1 MNNEEYINKAVEPLL
16 KMYTKIENDLLVMI
30 AEHFKINDEFLNS
43 DYWRIKKLEEMGL
56 FNEEVIEYL
65 AQYSDVTKE
74 EILKALEDI
83 GYHVF
88 DIQKLERAFKNGSL
102 KINPNTLLENYTIQ
116 NIINN
121 AYDEVSNRF
130 IELSRK
136 IQDST
141 REAYLDI
148 VEQGYLKTSMGTH
161 SYQEAIRESI
171 NELGNKGIRT
181 LTYRTVDEND
191 NVVGI
196 RSYDIEST
204 VRRDI
209 LTATRQLSDNINQS
223 VVEELECEY
232 IYLSEHI
239 RCRPTHFD
247 WQGTIIKYDDL
258 IDVTRYGE
266 VDGLAGINCAHYF
279 EAYFGDARG
288 DELKSITKEEAI
300 RQYNLSQQQRYLERG
315 IRKWKRKVEMFKA
328 NGDVEAFNKSK
339 SKVKEW
345 QSRLSNFTKEN
356 NLRRD
361 YTREYVAQ
369 SKINNLIPYNDVTD
383 EWLNNAKPNTG
394 KVINRNYYID
404 TNGNKYEIDNKNVV
418 FDPSPDEIEL
428 ANWVNKTF
436 GGNIY
441 INPKVNYPLGIE
453 TSDYLWKNQRWDKKS
468 IDKNATSL
476 TRAVDNALKKHK
488 GQTDYIFLDISNS
501 VISERT
507 LIKQTKKIFSTKGR
521 EWIKGIMII
530 KNYEIKAIYMRK

>member
-209 LTATRQLSDNINQS
+209 LTATRQLSNNINQS

-232 IYLSEHI
+232 IYFSEHI

-247 WQGTIIKYDDL
+247 WQGTIIKYQDL

-279 EAYFGDARG
+279 EAYFGNARG

-328 NGDVEAFNKSK
+328 NGDVDAFNKSK

-361 YTREYVAQ
+361 YTREYVTQ

-394 KVINRNYYID
+394 KIINRNYYVD
-404 TNGNKYEIDNKNVV
+404 TNGNKYEIDNRNVV

-507 LIKQTKKIFSTKGR
+507 LIEQTKKIFSTKGR

>member
-43 DYWRIKKLEEMGL
+43 DYWRIKKLEEIGL
-56 FNEEVIEYL
+56 FNREVIEYL

-83 GYHVF
+83 GYNVF
-88 DIQKLERAFKNGSL
+88 DIQKLENAFENGSL

-148 VEQGYLKTSMGTH
+148 VEQGYLKTGMGTH

-209 LTATRQLSDNINQS
+209 LTATRQLSNNINQS
-223 VVEELECEY
+223 VVEELECKY
-232 IYLSEHI
+232 IYLSEHV
-239 RCRPTHFD
+239 RCRPSHFD

-258 IDVTRYGE
+258 IDVTHYGE

-288 DELKSITKEEAI
+288 DELKSISKEDATE
-300 RQYNLSQQQRYLERG
+300 QYNLSQQQRYLERG
-315 IRKWKRKVEMFKA
+315 VRKWKRKVEMFKA
-328 NGDVEAFNKSK
+328 NGDTDAYNKSR
-339 SKVKEW
+339 SKVKKW
-345 QSRLSNFTKEN
+345 QNRLSNFTKN
-356 NLRRD
+356 NDLRRD
-361 YTREYVAQ
+361 YTREYVSQRYPNWYINLNQDEKNAISRYFGGESYTLNESLRTNQ
-369 SKINNLIPYNDVTD
+369 ELDEEQQKLSDNLSSALNKI
-383 EWLNNAKPNTG
+383 PNTKG
-394 KVINRNYYID
+394 VFNRSLFFYDENSKNNFIQSMKEDVI
-404 TNGNKYEIDNKNVV
+404 TFSSFTSVSKEIYDNTDDVRLVIHTKTAKDLSKLNIR
-418 FDPSPDEIEL
+418 EKEL
-428 ANWVNKTF
+428 
-436 GGNIY
+436 
-441 INPKVNYPLGIE
+441 L
-453 TSDYLWKNQRWDKKS
+453 
-468 IDKNATSL
+468 IDKSKNFVLLNKWAE
-476 TRAVDNALKKHK
+476 D
-488 GQTDYIFLDISNS
+488 G
-501 VISERT
+501 
-507 LIKQTKKIFSTKGR
+507 KIF
-521 EWIKGIMII
+521 
-530 KNYEIKAIYMRK
+530 YELEELQ

>member
-1 MNNEEYINKAVEPLL
+1 MNNEKYINKAVEPLL

-83 GYHVF
+83 GYYVF
-88 DIQKLERAFKNGSL
+88 DIQKLESAFENGSL

-148 VEQGYLKTSMGTH
+148 VEQGYLKTGMGTH

-209 LTATRQLSDNINQS
+209 LTATRQLSNNINQS

-247 WQGTIIKYDDL
+247 WQGTIIKYQDL

-328 NGDVEAFNKSK
+328 NGDVDAFNKSK

-383 EWLNNAKPNTG
+383 EWLNNVKPNTG

-507 LIKQTKKIFSTKGR
+507 LIEQTKKIFSTKGR

>member
-56 FNEEVIEYL
+56 FNEKVIEYL

-88 DIQKLERAFKNGSL
+88 DFQKLKTAFENGSL

-181 LTYRTVDEND
+181 LIYRTVDEND

-209 LTATRQLSDNINQS
+209 LTATRQLSNNINQS

-247 WQGTIIKYDDL
+247 WQGTIIKYQDL

-279 EAYFGDARG
+279 EAYFGNARG

-328 NGDVEAFNKSK
+328 NGDVDAFNKSK

-361 YTREYVAQ
+361 YTREYVTQ

-394 KVINRNYYID
+394 KIINRNYYVD
-404 TNGNKYEIDNKNVV
+404 TNGNKYEIDNRNVV

-507 LIKQTKKIFSTKGR
+507 LIEQTKKIFSTKGR

>member
-1 MNNEEYINKAVEPLL
+1 MNNEEYISKVIEPLL
-16 KMYTKIENDLLVMI
+16 EMYTKIENDLLVMI
-30 AEHFKINDEFLNS
+30 AEHFKFNNEFLNS
-43 DYWRIKKLEEMGL
+43 DHWRIKKLEEMGL

-65 AQYSDVTKE
+65 AQYSDTTKE

-88 DIQKLERAFKNGSL
+88 DIQKLENAFERGSL
-102 KINPNTLLENYTIQ
+102 KINPKILVENYTIK
-116 NIINN
+116 NIINS
-121 AYDEVSNRF
+121 AYDEANNRF
-130 IELSRK
+130 IELSKK
-136 IQDST
+136 IQEAI
-141 REAYLDI
+141 REAYLDV
-148 VEQGYLKTSMGTH
+148 VESAYLKTSIGTH

-191 NVVGI
+191 NIVGI

-209 LTATRQLSDNINQS
+209 LTATRQLSNNINQS

-247 WQGTIIKYDDL
+247 WQGTIIKYQDL
-258 IDVTRYGE
+258 IDVTHYGE

-288 DELKSITKEEAI
+288 DELKSISKEEATK
-300 RQYNLSQQQRYLERG
+300 QYNLSQQQRYLERG
-315 IRKWKRKVEMFKA
+315 VRKWKRKVEMFKA
-328 NGDVEAFNKSK
+328 NGDVDGFNKSK
-339 SKVKEW
+339 DKVKAW
-345 QSRLSNFTKEN
+345 QNKLSNFTKEN

-361 YTREYVAQ
+361 YTREYVAR
-369 SKINNLIPYNDVTD
+369 SKVNNLILYNDVTN
-383 EWLNNAKPNTG
+383 EWLNKAKPNTG

-404 TNGNKYEIDNKNVV
+404 TNGNKYKVDNKNVV
-418 FDPSPDEIEL
+418 FDPNPDEIEL
-428 ANWVNKTF
+428 ANWINNTF

-441 INPKVNYPLGIE
+441 INPKINQPIGIE
-453 TSDYLWKNQRWDKKS
+453 TSDYLWKNQRWDKKN
-468 IDKNATSL
+468 IDKNASSL
-476 TRAVDNALKKHK
+476 TRAVDNSLKKHK

-501 VISERT
+501 
-507 LIKQTKKIFSTKGR
+507 LINEEILIEQTKKIFSTKGR
-521 EWIKGIMII
+521 EWIKGIMVI
-530 KNYEIKAIYMRK
+530 KNYKIKGIYMRK

>member
-209 LTATRQLSDNINQS
+209 LTATRQLSNNINQS

-247 WQGTIIKYDDL
+247 WQGTIIKYQDL

-279 EAYFGDARG
+279 EAYFGNARG

-328 NGDVEAFNKSK
+328 NGDVDAFNKSK

-361 YTREYVAQ
+361 YTREYVTQ

-394 KVINRNYYID
+394 KIINRNYYVD
-404 TNGNKYEIDNKNVV
+404 TNGNKYEIDNRNVV

-507 LIKQTKKIFSTKGR
+507 LIEQTKKIFSTKGR

>member
-43 DYWRIKKLEEMGL
+43 DYWRIKKLEEIGL
-56 FNEEVIEYL
+56 FNREVIEYL

-88 DIQKLERAFKNGSL
+88 DFQKLKTAFENGSL

-181 LTYRTVDEND
+181 LIYRTVDEND

-209 LTATRQLSDNINQS
+209 LTATRQLSNNINQS

-247 WQGTIIKYDDL
+247 WQGTIIKYQDL

-279 EAYFGDARG
+279 EAYFGNARG

-328 NGDVEAFNKSK
+328 NGDVDAFNKSK

-361 YTREYVAQ
+361 YTREYVTQ

-394 KVINRNYYID
+394 KIINRNYYVD
-404 TNGNKYEIDNKNVV
+404 TNGNKYEIDNRNVV

-507 LIKQTKKIFSTKGR
+507 LIEQTKKIFSTKGR

>member
-43 DYWRIKKLEEMGL
+43 DYWRIKKLEEIGL
-56 FNEEVIEYL
+56 FNREVIEYL

-83 GYHVF
+83 GYNVF
-88 DIQKLERAFKNGSL
+88 DIQKLENAFENGSL

-148 VEQGYLKTSMGTH
+148 VEQGYLKTGMGTH

-181 LTYRTVDEND
+181 LIYRTVDEND

-209 LTATRQLSDNINQS
+209 LTATRQLSNNINQS

-247 WQGTIIKYDDL
+247 WQGTIIKYQDL

-279 EAYFGDARG
+279 EAYFGNARG

-328 NGDVEAFNKSK
+328 NGDVDAFNKSK

-361 YTREYVAQ
+361 YTREYVTQ

-394 KVINRNYYID
+394 KIINRNYYVD
-404 TNGNKYEIDNKNVV
+404 TNGNKYEIDNRNVV

-507 LIKQTKKIFSTKGR
+507 LIEQTKKIFSTKGR